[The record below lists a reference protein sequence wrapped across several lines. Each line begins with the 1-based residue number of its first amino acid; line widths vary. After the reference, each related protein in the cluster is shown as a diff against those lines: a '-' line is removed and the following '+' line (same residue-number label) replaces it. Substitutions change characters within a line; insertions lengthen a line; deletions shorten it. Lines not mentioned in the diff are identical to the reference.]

1 MGEMTYRAAVT
12 RALAEEMDRDP
23 AVALLGEDIGP
34 AGGVFKATDGL
45 FDRFGGDRVR
55 DTPISEQAIV
65 GAAIGAALAGLRPVA
80 ELMFADFAGVAFDQI
95 ANQMAK
101 YRYMSGGQVRLPL
114 TLRMAGGAGLGF
126 GAQHSQQA
134 DSWFLGVPG
143 LLIAMPSTA
152 SDLIGLLKT
161 AIRLDDPVLVLEHK
175 ALYPVKEDVAA
186 EEFLIPFGQA
196 GIVRAGSDLTLVTSQ
211 LARREAEAAAA
222 DLAARGVSA
231 EIIDPRTLVPFDFD
245 TIAASVRKTGRLL
258 VVQEAVF
265 PGSWGATLA
274 AWVAGNLFG
283 SLACGPS
290 VLGVPEVPA
299 PFAASLESEW
309 LPGRDRITAHV
320 LRLLGLPPAEGDAGP
335 EPAGRGAGPQPVTGR
350 EQQPA

>member
-1 MGEMTYRAAVT
+1 MGELTYRAAVT
-12 RALAEEMDRDP
+12 RALTEEMDRDQK
-23 AVALLGEDIGP
+23 VALLGEDIGL

-45 FDRFGGDRVR
+45 FAQFGGDRVR

-65 GAAIGAALAGLRPVA
+65 GAAIGAALAGMRPVA

-101 YRYMSGGQVRLPL
+101 YRYMSGGQVALPL
-114 TLRMAGGAGLGF
+114 TLRLAGGAGLGF
-126 GAQHSQQA
+126 GAQHSQTA

-143 LLIAMPSTA
+143 LLIAMPSTP

-161 AIRLDDPVLVLEHK
+161 AIRSDDPALVFEHK
-175 ALYPVKEDVAA
+175 ALYPAKEEVPDA
-186 EEFLIPFGQA
+186 EFLIPFGQA
-196 GIVRAGSDLTLVTSQ
+196 SVVRPGSDLTLVTNQ
-211 LARREAEAAAA
+211 LARREAEAAAG
-222 DLAARGVSA
+222 DLAAHGVSV

-258 VVQEAVF
+258 VVQEAAF

-274 AWVAGNLFG
+274 AWVASNLFD
-283 SLACGPS
+283 SLACGPG

-299 PFAASLESEW
+299 PFAAPLESEW
-309 LPGRDRITAHV
+309 LPSRGRITDRV
-320 LRLLGLPPAEGDAGP
+320 LRLLGQPPAGDDV
-335 EPAGRGAGPQPVTGR
+335 QPVGGGR
-350 EQQPA
+350 EQQSA

>member
-1 MGEMTYRAAVT
+1 MGELTYRAAVT
-12 RALAEEMDRDP
+12 RALTEELTRDP
-23 AVALLGEDIGP
+23 KVALLGEDIGS

-45 FDRFGGDRVR
+45 FAQFGGDRVR

-65 GAAIGAALAGLRPVA
+65 GAAIGAALAGMRPVA

-101 YRYMSGGQVRLPL
+101 YRYMSGGQVSLPM
-114 TLRMAGGAGLGF
+114 TLRLAGGAGLGF
-126 GAQHSQQA
+126 GAQHSQTA
-134 DSWFLGVPG
+134 ESWFLGVPG
-143 LLIAMPSTA
+143 LLIAMPSTPA
-152 SDLIGLLKT
+152 DLVGLLKT
-161 AIRLDDPVLVLEHK
+161 AIRTDDPVLFFEHK
-175 ALYPVKEDVAA
+175 ALYAVKEEVTD

-196 GIVRAGSDLTLVTSQ
+196 AVVRPGTDITLVTNQ

-222 DLAARGVSA
+222 ELADQGVSV
-231 EIIDPRTLVPFDFD
+231 ELIDPRTLVPFDFD

-258 VVQEAVF
+258 VVQEAAF

-274 AWVAGNLFG
+274 AWVATNLFD

-299 PFAASLESEW
+299 PFSADLETAW
-309 LPGRDRITAHV
+309 LPGRARIVARVLSLLAPRPAVPEQGPAADRDPLQAQ
-320 LRLLGLPPAEGDAGP
+320 AG
-335 EPAGRGAGPQPVTGR
+335 
-350 EQQPA
+350 

>member
-1 MGEMTYRAAVT
+1 MGELTYRAAVN
-12 RALAEEMDRDP
+12 RALTEELARDP
-23 AVALLGEDIGP
+23 KVALLGEDIGS

-45 FDRFGGDRVR
+45 FARFGGDRVR

-65 GAAIGAALAGLRPVA
+65 GAAIGAALAGMRPVA

-101 YRYMSGGQVRLPL
+101 YRYMSGGQVTLPL

-126 GAQHSQQA
+126 GAQHSQVA
-134 DSWFLGVPG
+134 DSWFLGIPG

-152 SDLIGLLKT
+152 TDLVGLLKT
-161 AIRLDDPVLVLEHK
+161 AIRSDDPVLVFEHK
-175 ALYPVKEDVAA
+175 ALYPVKEEVRA

-196 GIVRAGSDLTLVTSQ
+196 SVVRQGTDLTLVTNQ
-211 LARREAEAAAA
+211 LARREAVAAAA
-222 DLAARGVSA
+222 DLAARGVSV

-245 TIAASVRKTGRLL
+245 TVAASVRKTGRLL
-258 VVQEAVF
+258 VVQEATF

-274 AWVAGNLFG
+274 AWVASNLFG

-290 VLGVPEVPA
+290 VLGAPEVPV
-299 PFAASLESEW
+299 PFAATLESAW
-309 LPGRDRITAHV
+309 LPSHDRITQRV
-320 LRLLGLPPAEGDAGP
+320 LSLLSQPPPGDGIAP
-335 EPAGRGAGPQPVTGR
+335 EPAASGR